1 MDPNRLQ
8 PNRPRKQPNRIAGAN
23 PPSKKPT
30 LPDKVEELRAL
41 RLEEWEQGIDVAA
54 RGYLLDMNLEEEVLS
69 AASRGLSSINIPLVD
84 DLSFGKPYEIYN
96 EWEEDDFAKE
106 ITYGEV
112 MERLLIIIQTELKI
126 STTINHKYERDV
138 NFARRSYSSIT
149 CSF

>member
-8 PNRPRKQPNRIAGAN
+8 PNRPRKKSNRIAGAN

-41 RLEEWEQGIDVAA
+41 RLKEWKQGIDVAA

-69 AASRGLSSINIPLVD
+69 AASRGLSSNNIPLVD
-84 DLSFGKPYEIYN
+84 DLSFGRSDEIFN

-112 MERLLIIIQTELKI
+112 MQRLVIIIKTELKI
-126 STTINHKYERDV
+126 SVSIHKRGGYVKSGEPID
-138 NFARRSYSSIT
+138 YSSIT